1 MTEPRWLQDN
11 EKSTWRLYLSATRL
25 VEEALDRQ
33 MREDAGIPHSY
44 YEILVHL
51 SGAEDRSMRMTE
63 LANRTLSSKSRLSH
77 AVAKLEALG
86 WVQRAACATDKRG
99 QVAVLTDEGMAALV
113 EAAPGHVEEVRQ
125 RLFDPLTAEEQ
136 DVLARACRNILS
148 AMGEDPD
155 RIAADID

>member
-1 MTEPRWLQDN
+1 MDEPRWLQDE
-11 EKSTWRLYLSATRL
+11 EKSTWRLYISATRL

-51 SGAEDRSMRMTE
+51 SSEEDHSLRMSE
-63 LANRTLSSKSRLSH
+63 LAVRTLSSKSRLSH
-77 AVAKLEALG
+77 AVSKLEALG
-86 WVQRAACATDKRG
+86 WVHRAACPSDKRG
-99 QVAVLTDEGMAALV
+99 QLAVLTDEGMAALV

-125 RLFDPLTAEEQ
+125 RLFDPLTVEEQ
-136 DVLARACRNILS
+136 AVLGRACRKILM
-148 AMGEDPD
+148 ALGEDPD

>member
-1 MTEPRWLQDN
+1 
-11 EKSTWRLYLSATRL
+11 
-25 VEEALDRQ
+25 
-33 MREDAGIPHSY
+33 
-44 YEILVHL
+44 
-51 SGAEDRSMRMTE
+51 MRMTE

>member
-1 MTEPRWLQDN
+1 MDEPRWLKDE
-11 EKSTWRLYLSATRL
+11 EKSTWRLYISATRL

-51 SGAEDRSMRMTE
+51 SSEEDHSLRMSE
-63 LANRTLSSKSRLSH
+63 LAVRTLSSKSRLSH
-77 AVAKLEALG
+77 AVSKLEALG
-86 WVQRAACATDKRG
+86 WVHRAACPSDKRG
-99 QVAVLTDEGMAALV
+99 QLAVLTDEGMAALV

-125 RLFDPLTAEEQ
+125 RLFDPLTVEEQ
-136 DVLARACRNILS
+136 AVLGRACRKILM
-148 AMGEDPD
+148 ALGEDPD

>member
-51 SGAEDRSMRMTE
+51 SSEEDHSLRMSE
-63 LANRTLSSKSRLSH
+63 LAVRTLSSKSRLSH
-77 AVAKLEALG
+77 AVSKLEALG
-86 WVQRAACATDKRG
+86 WVHRAACPSDKRG
-99 QVAVLTDEGMAALV
+99 QLAVLTDEGMAALV

-125 RLFDPLTAEEQ
+125 RLFDPLTVEEQ
-136 DVLARACRNILS
+136 AVLGRACRKILM
-148 AMGEDPD
+148 ALGEDPD

>member
-1 MTEPRWLQDN
+1 MSEPRWLQDE
-11 EKSTWRLYLSATRL
+11 EKSMWRLYISATRL

-51 SGAEDRSMRMTE
+51 SSEEDHSLRMSE
-63 LANRTLSSKSRLSH
+63 LAVRTLSSKSRLSH
-77 AVAKLEALG
+77 AVSKLEALG
-86 WVQRAACATDKRG
+86 WVQRAACPNDKRG
-99 QVAVLTDEGMAALV
+99 QLAVLTEEGMAALV

-125 RLFDPLTAEEQ
+125 RLFDPLTVEEQ
-136 DVLARACRNILS
+136 AVLGRACRKIL
-148 AMGEDPD
+148 AALGEDPD

>member
-1 MTEPRWLQDN
+1 MIEPRWLQDE
-11 EKSTWRLYLSATRL
+11 EKSTWRLYISATRL

-51 SGAEDRSMRMTE
+51 SSEEDHSLRMSE
-63 LANRTLSSKSRLSH
+63 LAVRTLSSKSRLSH
-77 AVAKLEALG
+77 AVSKLEALG
-86 WVQRAACATDKRG
+86 WVQRAACPNDKRG
-99 QVAVLTDEGMAALV
+99 QLAVLTEEGMAALV

-125 RLFDPLTAEEQ
+125 RLFDPLTVEEQ
-136 DVLARACRNILS
+136 AVLGRACRKIL
-148 AMGEDPD
+148 AALGEDPD

>member
-1 MTEPRWLQDN
+1 MDEPRWLQDE
-11 EKSTWRLYLSATRL
+11 EKSTWRLYISATRL

-51 SGAEDRSMRMTE
+51 SSEEDHSLRMSE
-63 LANRTLSSKSRLSH
+63 LAVRTLSSKSRLSH
-77 AVAKLEALG
+77 AVSKLEALG
-86 WVQRAACATDKRG
+86 WVHRAACPSDKRG
-99 QVAVLTDEGMAALV
+99 QLAVLTDEGMAALV

-125 RLFDPLTAEEQ
+125 RLFDPLTVEEQ
-136 DVLARACRNILS
+136 AVLGRACRKILV
-148 AMGEDPD
+148 ALGEDPD